1 MPNCGRCRKGDSML
15 YNLFCKVLKHH
26 AFRLNKAMAIVMV
39 IRRSR
44 LPRNLKQYYSDQL
57 LLLLVASD

>member
-1 MPNCGRCRKGDSML
+1 ML
-15 YNLFCKVLKHH
+15 YNLFCKVLEHH